1 MPANRVHPRTFTKC
15 GHKGFGAHC
24 HRCAEGDRL
33 IAIGEGKAKPAQPG
47 KHRRTEA
54 FKGWSK
60 DAFLK
65 EGNRL
70 KAPRAKESTFT
81 PTADGG

>member
-15 GHKGFGAHC
+15 GHKGLGAYC

-33 IAIGEGKAKPAQPG
+33 IAIGKGEAKPAAPG
-47 KHRRTEA
+47 KNRRVES

-65 EGNRL
+65 EGARL
-70 KAPRAKESTFT
+70 KAPRVRENTFT
-81 PTADGG
+81 PTTEGG